1 MLWEEELKQRHA
13 LLPCRFKQ
21 LTPRVA
27 PLLVIE
33 MIPLG
38 LSHSSHLRLNT
49 WQLVVS
55 SPVFRLRFS

>member
-1 MLWEEELKQRHA
+1 MSWGEEVNQWHA

-21 LTPRVA
+21 LTPPVA
-27 PLLVIE
+27 LLLVRE

-49 WQLVVS
+49 WQLVVGPIS
-55 SPVFRLRFS
+55 AST